1 MNDYILEITDDPKDR
16 IFDKKKQENYLDIVC
31 EYTYKVSSDLG
42 KDLDRKNLYETL
54 MSIL

>member
-1 MNDYILEITDDPKDR
+1 MEITDDPKDR

>member
-1 MNDYILEITDDPKDR
+1 MEITDDPKDR
-16 IFDKKKQENYLDIVC
+16 IFDIKKQENYLELKKFIVC

-42 KDLDRKNLYETL
+42 KDLDRKNLFKTL